1 MANIGNLIEMLRGYA
16 VENNH
21 GLIQCRVIF
30 FLHCTVVATRS
41 LTSVTWK
48 EGEEKKKS
56 RNIALNVNTDQHHS
70 LTVTFH
76 NDMI

>member
-1 MANIGNLIEMLRGYA
+1 MANHGNLIEMLRGYF

-21 GLIQCRVIF
+21 GLIHSYF
-30 FLHCTVVATRS
+30 FLHCTVVATKS